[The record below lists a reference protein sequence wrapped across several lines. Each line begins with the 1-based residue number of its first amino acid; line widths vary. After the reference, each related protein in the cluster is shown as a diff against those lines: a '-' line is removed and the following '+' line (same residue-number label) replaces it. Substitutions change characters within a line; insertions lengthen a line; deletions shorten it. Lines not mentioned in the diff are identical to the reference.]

1 MNYILILKIIILL
14 NKIDYMKRNYI
25 CNILY
30 RIFRYEIPLEEIY
43 SFMYFL
49 KGCGAYEKFI
59 NNLDINN
66 LKYNLNYHIYIS
78 NKQIAYFKLISISF
92 VWSNTNEGTC
102 YWSVINNLH
111 QIILYNKTIN
121 KKLNFNDIV
130 HDTRT
135 LQFPNIYYNDMFGDI
150 VSMFKSY
157 NIKDKN
163 LQHFIE
169 CLYEYIMQNI

>member
-1 MNYILILKIIILL
+1 
-14 NKIDYMKRNYI
+14 
-25 CNILY
+25 
-30 RIFRYEIPLEEIY
+30 
-43 SFMYFL
+43 MYFL

-59 NNLDINN
+59 NNLGINN

-121 KKLNFNDIV
+121 KKLNFNDIM
-130 HDTRT
+130 HDVKTI
-135 LQFPNIYYNDMFGDI
+135 QHPKIYYNDMFNDI
-150 VSMFKSY
+150 ALLIDSD
-157 NIKDKN
+157 NIKDKD
-163 LQHFIE
+163 LLRFIN
-169 CLYEYIMQNI
+169 CLSDYIMKNI

>member
-1 MNYILILKIIILL
+1 MNYILILKIIIFL
-14 NKIDYMKRNYI
+14 NKIDYMKRNSI

-30 RIFRYEIPLEEIY
+30 RIFSYEIPLEEIY

-102 YWSVINNLH
+102 YWAVINDLH
-111 QIILYNKTIN
+111 QIILYNKTVN
-121 KKLNFNDIV
+121 KKLNFNDIM
-130 HDTRT
+130 HDVKTI
-135 LQFPNIYYNDMFGDI
+135 QHPKIFYNDMFNDI
-150 VSMFKSY
+150 SLLIDSG

-163 LQHFIE
+163 LTRFIN
-169 CLYEYIMQNI
+169 CLTDYVMKNI